1 MIATKATTRFD
12 AKRVKKAM
20 DAANFRNL
28 GHAGGYLRKAA
39 RHSIRKSPKPSPAGT
54 PPHTRKGR
62 IRNAIKCAVVKAT
75 QSVVIGPDV
84 DVAGTSGAAHEFGGP
99 YRHETYDRRAFMGPA
114 LERHKDRLPD
124 LWANSVKGA

>member
-12 AKRVKKAM
+12 PKRVKKAV

-62 IRNAIKCAVVKAT
+62 IRNAIKYAVIQAA

-84 DVAGTSGAAHEFGGP
+84 EVAGTSGKAHEFGGR
-99 YRHETYDRRAFMGPA
+99 YRNETYDRRAFMGPA
-114 LERHKDRLPD
+114 LEKNKDRLAL